1 MYLDGKLNF
10 LHYIKEKTLKI
21 NIGIGVLR
29 KLRHILTRHSLI
41 TIYKSFV
48 RPLLI
53 TMILFINIPIMK
65 TLELKRSKAML
76 LLQLQDYVCYKR
88 NIANQNPQGI

>member
-29 KLRHILTRHSLI
+29 KLRHILPRHSLI

-48 RPLLI
+48 RPHFDYYDIIYKHPNNENFGIEKVQSNAALTI
-53 TMILFINIPIMK
+53 TRLRV
-65 TLELKRSKAML
+65 L
-76 LLQLQDYVCYKR
+76 
-88 NIANQNPQGI
+88 